1 MQKARGQV
9 NRMSDLIS
17 RQAAIDA
24 VKKHYKEDNVLVLKP
39 ESSQED
45 SLEKD

>member
-1 MQKARGQV
+1 
-9 NRMSDLIS
+9 MSDDLIS

-24 VKKHYKEDNVLVLKP
+24 VKKHYRTHDNVLVLKP

>member
-1 MQKARGQV
+1 
-9 NRMSDLIS
+9 MSDLIS